1 MPQETGTTYGFG
13 RVSPR
18 TRPSP
23 YTPVHL
29 ATGSPAHGMAAEATR
44 PAARV
49 RRRRWLGVVALA
61 LVVAASAL
69 TAAGFLRASARATA
83 EAARAP
89 APVLLAEDDEA
100 ARLAR
105 SAIALSGA
113 ALRR

>member
-1 MPQETGTTYGFG
+1 MPQAIGKTYGFG
-13 RVSPR
+13 RLSPE

-23 YTPVHL
+23 
-29 ATGSPAHGMAAEATR
+29 
-44 PAARV
+44 
-49 RRRRWLGVVALA
+49 WLGVVAVA
-61 LVVAASAL
+61 LFVAASAL

-83 EAARAP
+83 EAARAS

>member
-1 MPQETGTTYGFG
+1 MPQETGPTYGFG
-13 RVSPR
+13 RVSPK

-29 ATGSPAHGMAAEATR
+29 ATGSPALGMAAEATR
-44 PAARV
+44 PAARA
-49 RRRRWLGVVALA
+49 RRRRWPGVVAVA

-83 EAARAP
+83 EAARAST
-89 APVLLAEDDEA
+89 PVLLAEDDEA

>member
-1 MPQETGTTYGFG
+1 
-13 RVSPR
+13 
-18 TRPSP
+18 
-23 YTPVHL
+23 
-29 ATGSPAHGMAAEATR
+29 MAAEATR
-44 PAARV
+44 PAAGA
-49 RRRRWLGVVALA
+49 RRRRWLGVVVVA

-69 TAAGFLRASARATA
+69 AAAGFLRASARVTA

-89 APVLLAEDDEA
+89 GPVLLAEDDEA